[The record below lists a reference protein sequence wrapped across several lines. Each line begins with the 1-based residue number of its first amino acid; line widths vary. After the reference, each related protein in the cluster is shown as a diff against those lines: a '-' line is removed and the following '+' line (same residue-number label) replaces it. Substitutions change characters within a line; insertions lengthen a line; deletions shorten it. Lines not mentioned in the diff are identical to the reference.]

1 MAARK
6 PIKIK
11 HPGALRARAKKAGRS
26 VAAEA
31 AADVNA
37 PGLKG
42 KQARLY
48 KNVFAP
54 ANARRRKRGAK

>member
-1 MAARK
+1 MARK
-6 PIKIK
+6 PMNIKIK
-11 HPGALRARAKKAGRS
+11 HPGALKARAKRAGRS

-31 AADVNA
+31 AADAKA

-54 ANARRRKRGAK
+54 ANAKRRKRGK

>member
-1 MAARK
+1 MAKRK

-11 HPGALRARAKKAGRS
+11 HPGALKARAKRNGRS

-31 AADVNA
+31 AADVNKKGA
-37 PGLKG
+37 AG

-54 ANARRRKRGAK
+54 ANRRRRKKK